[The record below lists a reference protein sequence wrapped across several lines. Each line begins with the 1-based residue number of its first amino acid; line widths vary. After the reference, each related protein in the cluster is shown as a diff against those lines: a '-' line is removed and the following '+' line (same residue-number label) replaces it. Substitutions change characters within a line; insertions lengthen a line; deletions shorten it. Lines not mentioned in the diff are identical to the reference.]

1 MKEIGKKEL
10 NLLKENKYLRVVVIE
25 RKWQIT

>member
-25 RKWQIT
+25 RK